1 MYVVTGVSFYLCL
14 VHFSLS
20 FKICLFF
27 TFLLAYYY
35 FSGQV
40 KLALQQK
47 HLCNLAMVMY
57 LNVGRL
63 DRYHATLFCAGL
75 QVPDSRKTVVA
86 GWESGEIVY
95 FDAGGFLQL
104 FEECIHDKSSWNN
117 LTNGKISCDWS
128 PCVKEIRKHNQAAW
142 IKLCVKPEVK
152 Y

>member
-1 MYVVTGVSFYLCL
+1 MYLVTGVSFYLCL

-20 FKICLFF
+20 LPIF

-35 FSGQV
+35 FLGQV

-63 DRYHATLFCAGL
+63 DRYHATLFFAGL
-75 QVPDSRKTVVA
+75 QVPDPRKTVVA

-95 FDAGGFLQL
+95 FDAGGFL
-104 FEECIHDKSSWNN
+104 
-117 LTNGKISCDWS
+117 
-128 PCVKEIRKHNQAAW
+128 
-142 IKLCVKPEVK
+142 
-152 Y
+152 

>member
-1 MYVVTGVSFYLCL
+1 MLSLAFSFSCVWSISAYFLQ
-14 VHFSLS
+14 FAY
-20 FKICLFF
+20 
-27 TFLLAYYY
+27 FLLFCLHITISWA
-35 FSGQV
+35 

-63 DRYHATLFCAGL
+63 DRYHATLFCAGAD
-75 QVPDSRKTVVA
+75 PRKTVRWWA
-86 GWESGEIVY
+86 GWELGKIVY

-128 PCVKEIRKHNQAAW
+128 PCVKEIRKHNHAAW
-142 IKLCVKPEVK
+142 IKLCVKPKVK